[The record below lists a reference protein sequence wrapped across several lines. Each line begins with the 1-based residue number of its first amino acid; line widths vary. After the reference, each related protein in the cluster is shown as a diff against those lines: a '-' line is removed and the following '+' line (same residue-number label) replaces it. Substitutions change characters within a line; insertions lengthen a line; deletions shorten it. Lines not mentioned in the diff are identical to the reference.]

1 MQVCGDVIIVILVC
15 LFGGSAGCRACAFHA
30 DFPMT
35 KAVPN
40 LCPGCTLYEVLYEV
54 KVYGSRFTC

>member
-15 LFGGSAGCRACAFHA
+15 LFGGSAGCRACAFPA

-35 KAVPN
+35 KGGARFVPW
-40 LCPGCTLYEVLYEV
+40 LYEV
-54 KVYGSRFTC
+54 KGYGSWFTC